1 MNKIFRAA
9 IIGTGRIAGSI
20 DDELLYRVDPT
31 ELTGPSRHI
40 GLYLVFPVNHAA
52 AYRTTPG
59 FELVAAANRNST
71 KLRAFGERWDVQA
84 LYSDFREMLRQQQPD
99 VVSICTR
106 TPDKPEVILAT
117 AEAGVK
123 AIVVEKALAS
133 SMAEADA
140 ILRACE
146 RNNVFVAMNHPYRF
160 SPLIRE
166 AKALIDRGRIGTLG
180 TVMAYDSGA
189 MIHIGTHTFDLL
201 RFWAGDVVQ
210 VQAHVPNYKLGEDL
224 PAHGTLQFA
233 KDVTG
238 FFDHVHGV
246 RQGYEARG
254 SEGYL
259 TASALVGDGWLYG
272 LTPLYEGSHKYWSRQ
287 TMEPIEGSPHTLSP
301 TQRLL
306 SELYETLSTGAP
318 FVSTGWDGAA
328 ALEIGLACSVS
339 HIAGG
344 PVSLPLSDRSF
355 RVHNL

>member
-1 MNKIFRAA
+1 MSKTYRAA
-9 IIGTGRIAGSI
+9 IIGTGRIAGTI
-20 DDELLYRVDPT
+20 DDELFYRVDPV
-31 ELTGPSRHI
+31 ELSGDSRHV

-59 FELVAAANRNST
+59 FALVAAANRSPD
-71 KLRAFGERWDVQA
+71 KLRTFGERHQIQA
-84 LYSDFREMLRQQQPD
+84 LYTDFREMLQQEQPD
-99 VVSICTR
+99 VVSVCTH
-106 TPDKPEVILAT
+106 TPDKPEVILGT

-140 ILRACE
+140 ILDACE
-146 RNNVFVAMNHPYRF
+146 RNNVLLMVNHPYRF

-166 AKALIDRGRIGTLG
+166 AKRLIESGAIGTLG
-180 TVMAYDSGA
+180 TVMAHDSGG

-210 VQAHVPNYKLGEDL
+210 VQARVPNYVPGQDI
-224 PAHGTLQFA
+224 PAIGTLEFA
-233 KDVTG
+233 NGVTG

-254 SEGYL
+254 TDGYL

-272 LTPLYEGSHKYWSRQ
+272 MSPLYEGAHKYWSRQ
-287 TMEPIEGSPHTLSP
+287 TMQPIEGSPHTLSP

-306 SELYETLSTGAP
+306 AELYETLETGAP
-318 FVSTGWDGAA
+318 CVSTGRDGAA
-328 ALEIGLACSVS
+328 ALEIGIACVVS
-339 HIAGG
+339 HQTGG
-344 PVSLPLSDRSF
+344 PVSLPLADRSS